1 MKYKF
6 KYLLLILLTIS
17 YTALAGDKNT
27 KVTINFQDS
36 TLDQIIKEIGN
47 QAALSVV
54 FNVNDLNSTEKH
66 TIKAENEAVVSV
78 IDRLLQGTN
87 ISYQIHENHL
97 VLASKANENVT
108 QSDKKF
114 LVKGTVV
121 DNLKEPLIGVSIAV
135 KGTTLGTI
143 TDIDGNYSIEV
154 PEGKQLEVSYIG
166 YASQTF
172 NITEAKTL
180 LITLSED
187 TELLEE
193 VVVTA
198 LGIKR
203 SQKAL
208 SYNVQEV
215 KSDELVAVKDANFM
229 NSLSGKVAGVNI
241 NTSSSGIGGAT
252 RVVMRGA
259 KSIAANNNALYVID
273 GVPIFNN
280 NAGATDGTYSSQP
293 RGEGISDLN
302 PEDIESMSVLS
313 GPAAAAL
320 YGSNAAQGVILITTK
335 KGEEG
340 KAKVTISNNTT
351 FSKPFIMPDFQT
363 KYVNRPGEFRSWGA
377 GVGSAFGDYNP
388 EEFFN
393 TGTNVQNTVTLSVG
407 NAKNQTYLSAATTNA
422 KGIVSKNK
430 YDRYN
435 FTVRNTTSFLNDKMT
450 MDLGFNY
457 IIQEDQNLMAQG
469 QYFNPLPALYLYP
482 RGENFETVRM
492 FESYDPMRKIN
503 TQNWVWGDAGL
514 GMQNPYWIAN
524 RNLRGSKKH
533 RYMLTG
539 SLKYEVLDWFNVSG
553 RVRVDNATTDYKDKR
568 YASTAGLFTSGSPYG
583 FYRTEKSDDRQVYAD
598 LLGNIDKRFG
608 DFTLTAN
615 VGVSISQTY
624 YDVEGFQGGLKEI
637 SNVFN
642 KFNIDY
648 HLSSDN
654 RPIEESYKQR
664 TNSIFA
670 SAEVGWKSMLYLTLT
685 GRNDWDSALANTPTS
700 SFFYP
705 SVGLSA
711 VISEM
716 VKLPEAIS
724 YLKVRGSFASVGSA
738 IPRNLTSK
746 WRYIW
751 DEGTNKWVSNKY
763 RPIGKL
769 YPEKTDSW
777 EVGLSAKFLENRFN
791 LDLTWYKSNTKKQ
804 TLEVPVSASSG
815 YSTMYVQSGNVQ
827 NKGIELGLGF
837 NDTWGDF
844 SWSSNVTFSMNKNE
858 IKELLDDYVDP
869 ETGEHYSLSQSGQGG
884 FGTSEFILRKGGTM
898 GDLYVKSRIARD
910 LNGNV
915 ALDKNNNIKKESL
928 NLNPIKV
935 GSVLPKSN
943 LGFRN
948 DFSYKGFN
956 LGLMISARFGGIV
969 MSPTQ
974 AIMDQYGVSKT
985 SAAYRD
991 QGGVPVNNGLYDTEK
1006 YYTVVG
1012 GQNGV
1017 LSEYVYSATNVRLQ
1031 EASFGYS
1038 FPAKWFNHKMNLSM
1052 SVVGRNLWMIYNK
1065 APFDPELT
1073 ASTGT
1078 FYQGVDYFMQPSLRN
1093 FGFNIKVQF

>member
-6 KYLLLILLTIS
+6 KYLLLLLLAIS
-17 YTALAGDKNT
+17 YNAFAGDGKT
-27 KVTINFQDS
+27 KVTINFQDA

-47 QAALSVV
+47 QASLSVV
-54 FNVNDLNSTEKH
+54 FNVNDLNTNEKYS
-66 TIKAENEAVVSV
+66 IKATNEDVSTVVS
-78 IDRLLQGTN
+78 RLLKKSN
-87 ISYQIHENHL
+87 IDYQIHDNHL
-97 VLASKANENVT
+97 ILASKSLENTQQVT
-108 QSDKKF
+108 KF
-114 LVKGTVV
+114 LVRGAIT
-121 DNLKEPLIGVSIAV
+121 DAANEPLIGVNIAI
-135 KGTTLGTI
+135 KGTSSGTI
-143 TDIDGNYSIEV
+143 TNIDGDYNIEV
-154 PEGKQLEVSYIG
+154 PEGKEIIVSYIG
-166 YASQTF
+166 YTSQSFVIKKSQTL
-172 NITEAKTL
+172 NIK
-180 LITLSED
+180 LIED
-187 TELLEE
+187 TGLLDE

-215 KSDELVAVKDANFM
+215 KSDDLVTIKDANFM

-241 NTSSSGIGGAT
+241 NASSSGIGGAT
-252 RVVMRGA
+252 RVIMRGS
-259 KSIAANNNALYVID
+259 KSISANNNALYVID
-273 GVPIFNN
+273 GVPIFNTN
-280 NAGATDGTYSSQP
+280 DGGTNGTYSYQP

-302 PEDIESMSVLS
+302 PEDIQSMSVLS

-340 KAKVTISNNTT
+340 KVKVTISNNST
-351 FSKPFIMPDFQT
+351 FSRPFIMPEFQNT
-363 KYVNRPGEFRSWGA
+363 YVNRSGEFKSWGA
-377 GVGSAFGDYNP
+377 GTGSMFGSFDP
-388 EEFFN
+388 EDFFN
-393 TGTNVQNTVTLSVG
+393 TGTNIQNTVTLSVG
-407 NAKNQTYLSAATTNA
+407 NSKNQTYLSAATTNA
-422 KGIVSKNK
+422 KGIMPNNK

-435 FTVRNTTSFLNDKMT
+435 FTVRNTTSFLDDKMT

-482 RGENFETVRM
+482 RGENFDTVRM
-492 FESYDPMRKIN
+492 YESYDPLRKIN
-503 TQNWVWGDAGL
+503 TQNWTWGDGGL

-533 RYMLTG
+533 RYMMTA
-539 SLKYEVLDWFNVSG
+539 SLKYDILDWLNISG
-553 RVRVDNATTDYKDKR
+553 RVRVDNATTDYRDKR
-568 YASTAGLFTSGSPYG
+568 YASTATLFTSGSPYG

-598 LLGNIDKRFG
+598 LLGNINKSIG
-608 DFTLTAN
+608 DFTLNAN
-615 VGVSISQTY
+615 VGISISQVY

-642 KFNIDY
+642 KYNINY
-648 HLSSDN
+648 NLSSDN
-654 RPIEESYKQR
+654 RPIDQSYKQR

-670 SAEVGWKSMLYLTLT
+670 SAELGWKSMLYLTVT
-685 GRNDWDSALANTPTS
+685 GRNDWDSALSNTPTS

-716 VKLPEAIS
+716 VKMPEAIS
-724 YLKVRGSFASVGSA
+724 YLKLRGSFASVGSA

-746 WRYIW
+746 WRYEW
-751 DEGTNKWVSNKY
+751 DEATNQWVANKF

-769 YPEKTDSW
+769 YPEKTSSW
-777 EVGLSAKFLENRFN
+777 EAGLSAKFLQNKFS
-791 LDLTWYKSNTKKQ
+791 LDVTWYKSNTRKQ
-804 TLEVPVSASSG
+804 TLQIPISASSG
-815 YSTMYVQSGNVQ
+815 YSSMYVQSGNVQ

-837 NDTWGDF
+837 NNNWNDF
-844 SWSSNVTFSMNKNE
+844 NWVSSLTFSMNKNK

-869 ETGEHYSLSQSGQGG
+869 ETGEHYSLTQSAQGG
-884 FGTSEFILRKGGTM
+884 FGASEFILRKGGTM
-898 GDLYVKSRIARD
+898 GDLYVKNRIARD
-910 LNGNV
+910 ANGNV
-915 ALDKNNNIKKESL
+915 ALDKNNNIQKEEL
-928 NLNPIKV
+928 NLDPIKV

-948 DFSYKGFN
+948 DFYYKGFQ
-956 LGLMISARFGGIV
+956 LGFMVAARFGGIV

-985 SAAYRD
+985 SANYRNK
-991 QGGVPVNNGLYDTEK
+991 GGVPVNNGLYDTEK
-1006 YYTVVG
+1006 YYSVVG
-1012 GQNGV
+1012 GQDGI

-1038 FPAKWFNHKMNLSM
+1038 FPAKWFNNKMDLSL
-1052 SVVGRNLWMIYNK
+1052 SIVGRNLWMIYNK

-1078 FYQGVDYFMQPSLRN
+1078 YYQGVDYFMQPSLRN
-1093 FGFNIKVQF
+1093 IGFNIKVQF

>member
-1 MKYKF
+1 MEYKF
-6 KYLLLILLTIS
+6 RYLFLCLMLLS
-17 YTALAGDKNT
+17 VNVFAGNKNT
-27 KVTINFQDS
+27 RITVNFQDTS
-36 TLDQIIKEIGN
+36 LDQIIKEIGH
-47 QAALSVV
+47 QASLSVV
-54 FNVNDLNSTEKH
+54 YNVSDIETNEKYNLVSN
-66 TIKAENEAVVSV
+66 NEEVSSVVE
-78 IDRLLQGTN
+78 RLLKNTSVG
-87 ISYQIHENHL
+87 YKIHDNHL
-97 VLASKANENVT
+97 VLTKNT
-108 QSDKKF
+108 QGVAQSTVNYT
-114 LVKGTVV
+114 VKGNIV
-121 DNLKEPLIGVSIAV
+121 DGNGEALIGVSIAI
-135 KGTTLGTI
+135 KGTTNGTI
-143 TDIDGNYSIEV
+143 SDFDGNFSIEV
-154 PEGKQLEVSYIG
+154 PAGKELVISYIG
-166 YASQTF
+166 YASQSYV
-172 NITEAKTL
+172 IKRDQTL
-180 LITLSED
+180 PIVLKED
-187 TELLEE
+187 SELLEE

-215 KSDELVAVKDANFM
+215 KSDELVTVKDANFM

-241 NTSSSGIGGAT
+241 NASSSGIGGAT
-252 RVVMRGA
+252 RVVMRGS
-259 KSIAANNNALYVID
+259 KSIGANNNALYVID

-280 NAGATDGTYSSQP
+280 NAGSTEGTYSSQP

-335 KGEEG
+335 KGQEG
-340 KAKVTISNNTT
+340 KAKVTISNNST

-363 KYVNRPGEFRSWGA
+363 QYVNRPGEFKSWGA
-377 GVGSAFGDYNP
+377 GTGSMFGAYDP
-388 EEFFN
+388 EDFFN
-393 TGTNVQNTVTLSVG
+393 TGTNIQNTVTLSVG
-407 NAKNQTYLSAATTNA
+407 NSKNQTYLSAATTNA
-422 KGIVSKNK
+422 KGIIPNNK

-435 FTVRNTTSFLNDKMT
+435 FTVRNTTSFLDDKMT
-450 MDLGFNY
+450 MDVGFNY

-482 RGENFETVRM
+482 RGENFDTVRM
-492 FESYDPMRKIN
+492 YESYDPLRKVN

-524 RNLRGSKKH
+524 RNLRGSKKQ
-533 RYMLTG
+533 RYMMTA
-539 SLKYEVLDWFNVSG
+539 SLKYDIFDWFNVSG
-553 RVRVDNATTDYKDKR
+553 RVRVDNATTDYTDKR
-568 YASTAGLFTSGSPYG
+568 YASTATLFTSGSPYG
-583 FYRTEKSDDRQVYAD
+583 FYRTEKGDDRQVYAD
-598 LLGNIDKRFG
+598 LLGNINKSFG
-608 DFTLTAN
+608 DFTLNAN
-615 VGVSISQTY
+615 IGVSISQVY
-624 YDVEGFQGGLKEI
+624 NDLEGFQGGLKEI

-642 KFNIDY
+642 KYNVNY
-648 HLSSDN
+648 NLSSDN
-654 RPIEESYKQR
+654 RPIDESYKQR

-670 SAEVGWKSMLYLTLT
+670 SAELGWRSMLYLTIT
-685 GRNDWDSALANTPTS
+685 GRNDWDSALANTPSS

-711 VISEM
+711 VITEM

-746 WRYIW
+746 WRYEW
-751 DEGTNKWVSNKY
+751 DEATNKWVANKF

-777 EVGLSAKFLENRFN
+777 EAGLSAKFLQNKFS
-791 LDLTWYKSNTKKQ
+791 LDLTWYKSNTRKQ
-804 TLEVPVSASSG
+804 TLQVPISTSSG
-815 YSTMYVQSGNVQ
+815 YSSMYVQSGNVE
-827 NKGIELGLGF
+827 NKGIEFGVGF
-837 NDTWGDF
+837 NHSCGQFNWT
-844 SWSSNVTFSMNKNE
+844 SNLTFSMNKNK

-869 ETGEHYSLSQSGQGG
+869 ETGEHYSLTQSAQGG
-884 FGTSEFILRKGGTM
+884 FGASEFILRKGGTM
-898 GDLYVKSRIARD
+898 GDLYVKNRIARD
-910 LNGNV
+910 ANGNV
-915 ALDKNNNIKKESL
+915 ALDKNNNIQKEEL
-928 NLNPIKV
+928 NLDPIKV

-948 DFSYKGFN
+948 DFSYKGFQ
-956 LGLMISARFGGIV
+956 LGFMIAARFGGIV

-985 SAAYRD
+985 SADYRT

-1006 YYTVVG
+1006 YYSVVG
-1012 GQNGV
+1012 GQEGV

-1038 FPAKWFNHKMNLSM
+1038 FPAKWFNNKMNLSM
-1052 SVVGRNLWMIYNK
+1052 SIVGRNLWMIYNK

-1073 ASTGT
+1073 ATTGT
-1078 FYQGVDYFMQPSLRN
+1078 YFQGVGYFMQPSFRN
-1093 FGFNIKVQF
+1093 IGFNIKVQF

>member
-1 MKYKF
+1 M
-6 KYLLLILLTIS
+6 LLS
-17 YTALAGDKNT
+17 VNVFAGNKNT
-27 KVTINFQDS
+27 RITVNFQDTS
-36 TLDQIIKEIGN
+36 LDQIIKEIGH
-47 QAALSVV
+47 QASLSVV
-54 FNVNDLNSTEKH
+54 YNVSDIETNEKYNLVSN
-66 TIKAENEAVVSV
+66 NEEVSSVVE
-78 IDRLLQGTN
+78 RLLKNTSVG
-87 ISYQIHENHL
+87 YKIHDNHL
-97 VLASKANENVT
+97 VLTKNT
-108 QSDKKF
+108 QGVAQSTVNYT
-114 LVKGTVV
+114 VKGNIV
-121 DNLKEPLIGVSIAV
+121 DGNGEALIGVSIAI
-135 KGTTLGTI
+135 KGTTNGTI
-143 TDIDGNYSIEV
+143 SDFDGNFSIEV
-154 PEGKQLEVSYIG
+154 PAGKELVISYIG
-166 YASQTF
+166 YASQSYV
-172 NITEAKTL
+172 IKRDQTL
-180 LITLSED
+180 PIVLKED
-187 TELLEE
+187 SELLEE

-215 KSDELVAVKDANFM
+215 KSDELVTVKDANFM

-241 NTSSSGIGGAT
+241 NASSSGIGGAT
-252 RVVMRGA
+252 RVVMRGS
-259 KSIAANNNALYVID
+259 KSIGANNNALYVID

-280 NAGATDGTYSSQP
+280 NAGSTEGTYSSQP

-335 KGEEG
+335 KGQEG
-340 KAKVTISNNTT
+340 KAKVTISNNST

-363 KYVNRPGEFRSWGA
+363 QYVNRPGEFKSWGA
-377 GVGSAFGDYNP
+377 GTGSMFGAYDP
-388 EEFFN
+388 EDFFN
-393 TGTNVQNTVTLSVG
+393 TGTNIQNTVTLSVG
-407 NAKNQTYLSAATTNA
+407 NSKNQTYLSAATTNA
-422 KGIVSKNK
+422 KGIIPNNK

-435 FTVRNTTSFLNDKMT
+435 FTVRNTTSFLDDKMT
-450 MDLGFNY
+450 MDVGFNY

-482 RGENFETVRM
+482 RGENFDTVRM
-492 FESYDPMRKIN
+492 YESYDPLRKVN

-524 RNLRGSKKH
+524 RNLRGSKKQ
-533 RYMLTG
+533 RYMMTA
-539 SLKYEVLDWFNVSG
+539 SLKYDIFDWFNVSG
-553 RVRVDNATTDYKDKR
+553 RVRVDNATTDYTDKR
-568 YASTAGLFTSGSPYG
+568 YASTATLFTSGSPYG
-583 FYRTEKSDDRQVYAD
+583 FYRTEKGDDRQVYAD
-598 LLGNIDKRFG
+598 LLGNINKSFG
-608 DFTLTAN
+608 DFTLNAN
-615 VGVSISQTY
+615 IGVSISQVY
-624 YDVEGFQGGLKEI
+624 NDLEGFQGGLKEI

-642 KFNIDY
+642 KYNVNY
-648 HLSSDN
+648 NLSSDN
-654 RPIEESYKQR
+654 RPIDESYKQR

-670 SAEVGWKSMLYLTLT
+670 SAELGWRSMLYLTIT
-685 GRNDWDSALANTPTS
+685 GRNDWDSALANTPSS

-711 VISEM
+711 VITEM

-746 WRYIW
+746 WRYEW
-751 DEGTNKWVSNKY
+751 DEATNKWVANKF

-777 EVGLSAKFLENRFN
+777 EAGLSAKFLQNKFS
-791 LDLTWYKSNTKKQ
+791 LDLTWYKSNTRKQ
-804 TLEVPVSASSG
+804 TLQVPISTSSG
-815 YSTMYVQSGNVQ
+815 YSSMYVQSGNVE
-827 NKGIELGLGF
+827 NKGIELGVGF
-837 NDTWGDF
+837 NNSWGQF
-844 SWSSNVTFSMNKNE
+844 NWTSNLTFSMNKNK

-869 ETGEHYSLSQSGQGG
+869 ETGEHYSLTQSAQGG
-884 FGTSEFILRKGGTM
+884 FGASEFILRKGGTM
-898 GDLYVKSRIARD
+898 GDLYVKNRIARD
-910 LNGNV
+910 ANGNV
-915 ALDKNNNIKKESL
+915 ALDKNNNIQKEEL
-928 NLNPIKV
+928 NLDPIKV

-948 DFSYKGFN
+948 DFSYKGFQ
-956 LGLMISARFGGIV
+956 LGFMIAARFGGIV

-985 SAAYRD
+985 SADYRT

-1006 YYTVVG
+1006 YYSVVG
-1012 GQNGV
+1012 GQEGV

-1038 FPAKWFNHKMNLSM
+1038 FPAKWFNNKMNLSM
-1052 SVVGRNLWMIYNK
+1052 SIVGRNLWMIYNK

-1078 FYQGVDYFMQPSLRN
+1078 YFQGVDYFMQPSLRN
-1093 FGFNIKVQF
+1093 IGFNIKVQF

>member
-1 MKYKF
+1 MEYKF
-6 KYLLLILLTIS
+6 RYLFLCLMLLS
-17 YTALAGDKNT
+17 VNVFAGNKNT
-27 KVTINFQDS
+27 RITVNFQDTS
-36 TLDQIIKEIGN
+36 LDQIIKEIGH
-47 QAALSVV
+47 QASLSVV
-54 FNVNDLNSTEKH
+54 YNVSDIETNEKYNLVSN
-66 TIKAENEAVVSV
+66 NEEVSSVVE
-78 IDRLLQGTN
+78 RLLKNTSVG
-87 ISYQIHENHL
+87 YKIHDNHL
-97 VLASKANENVT
+97 VLTKNT
-108 QSDKKF
+108 QGVAQSTVNYT
-114 LVKGTVV
+114 VKGNIV
-121 DNLKEPLIGVSIAV
+121 DSNGEALIGVSIAI
-135 KGTTLGTI
+135 KGTTNGTI
-143 TDIDGNYSIEV
+143 SDFDGNFSIEV
-154 PEGKQLEVSYIG
+154 PAGKELVISYIG
-166 YASQTF
+166 YASQSYV
-172 NITEAKTL
+172 IKRDQTL
-180 LITLSED
+180 PIVLKED
-187 TELLEE
+187 SELLEE

-215 KSDELVAVKDANFM
+215 KSDELVTVKDANFM

-241 NTSSSGIGGAT
+241 NASSSGIGGAT
-252 RVVMRGA
+252 RVVMRGS
-259 KSIAANNNALYVID
+259 KSIGANNNALYVID

-280 NAGATDGTYSSQP
+280 NAGSTEGTYSSQP

-335 KGEEG
+335 KGQEG
-340 KAKVTISNNTT
+340 KAKVTISNNST

-363 KYVNRPGEFRSWGA
+363 QYVNRPGEFKSWGA
-377 GVGSAFGDYNP
+377 GTGSMFGAYDP
-388 EEFFN
+388 EDFFN
-393 TGTNVQNTVTLSVG
+393 TGTNIQNTVTLSVG
-407 NAKNQTYLSAATTNA
+407 NSKNQTYLSAATTNA
-422 KGIVSKNK
+422 KGIIPNNK

-435 FTVRNTTSFLNDKMT
+435 FTVRNTTSFLDDKMT
-450 MDLGFNY
+450 MDVGFNY

-482 RGENFETVRM
+482 RGENFDTVRM
-492 FESYDPMRKIN
+492 YESYDPLRKVN

-524 RNLRGSKKH
+524 RNLRGSKKQ
-533 RYMLTG
+533 RYMMTA
-539 SLKYEVLDWFNVSG
+539 SLKYDIFDWFNVSG
-553 RVRVDNATTDYKDKR
+553 RVRVDNATTDYTDKR
-568 YASTAGLFTSGSPYG
+568 YASTATLFTSGSPYG
-583 FYRTEKSDDRQVYAD
+583 FYRTEKGDDRQVYAD
-598 LLGNIDKRFG
+598 LLGNINKSFG
-608 DFTLTAN
+608 DFTLNAN
-615 VGVSISQTY
+615 IGVSISQVY
-624 YDVEGFQGGLKEI
+624 NDLEGFQGGLKEI

-642 KFNIDY
+642 KYNVNY
-648 HLSSDN
+648 NLSSDN
-654 RPIEESYKQR
+654 RPIDESYKQR

-670 SAEVGWKSMLYLTLT
+670 SAELGWRSMLYLTIT
-685 GRNDWDSALANTPTS
+685 GRNDWDSALANTPSS

-711 VISEM
+711 VITEM

-746 WRYIW
+746 WRYEW
-751 DEGTNKWVSNKY
+751 DEATNKWVANKF

-777 EVGLSAKFLENRFN
+777 EAGLSAKFLQNKFS
-791 LDLTWYKSNTKKQ
+791 LDLTWYKSNTRKQ
-804 TLEVPVSASSG
+804 TLQVPISTSSG
-815 YSTMYVQSGNVQ
+815 YSSMYVQSGNVE
-827 NKGIELGLGF
+827 NKGIELGVGF
-837 NDTWGDF
+837 NNSWGQF
-844 SWSSNVTFSMNKNE
+844 NWTSNLTFSMNKNK

-869 ETGEHYSLSQSGQGG
+869 ETGEHYSLTQSAQGG
-884 FGTSEFILRKGGTM
+884 FGASEFILRKGGTM
-898 GDLYVKSRIARD
+898 GDLYVKNRIARD
-910 LNGNV
+910 ANGNV
-915 ALDKNNNIKKESL
+915 ALDKNNNIQKEEL
-928 NLNPIKV
+928 NLDPIKV

-948 DFSYKGFN
+948 DFSYKGFQ
-956 LGLMISARFGGIV
+956 LGFMIAARFGGIV

-985 SAAYRD
+985 SADYRT

-1006 YYTVVG
+1006 YYSVVG
-1012 GQNGV
+1012 GQEGV

-1038 FPAKWFNHKMNLSM
+1038 FPAKWFNNKMNLSM
-1052 SVVGRNLWMIYNK
+1052 SIVGRNLWMIYNK

-1078 FYQGVDYFMQPSLRN
+1078 YFQGVDYFMQPSLRN
-1093 FGFNIKVQF
+1093 IGFNIKVQF

>member
-1 MKYKF
+1 MEYKF
-6 KYLLLILLTIS
+6 RYLFLCLMLLS
-17 YTALAGDKNT
+17 VNVFAGNKNT
-27 KVTINFQDS
+27 RITVNFQDTS
-36 TLDQIIKEIGN
+36 LDQIIKEIGH
-47 QAALSVV
+47 QASLSVV
-54 FNVNDLNSTEKH
+54 YNVSDIETNEKYNLVSN
-66 TIKAENEAVVSV
+66 NEEVSSVVE
-78 IDRLLQGTN
+78 RLLKNTSVG
-87 ISYQIHENHL
+87 YKIHDNHL
-97 VLASKANENVT
+97 VLTKNT
-108 QSDKKF
+108 QGVAQSTVNYT
-114 LVKGTVV
+114 VKGNIV
-121 DNLKEPLIGVSIAV
+121 DGNGEALIGVSIAI
-135 KGTTLGTI
+135 KGTTNGTI
-143 TDIDGNYSIEV
+143 SDFDGNFSIEV
-154 PEGKQLEVSYIG
+154 PAGKELVISYIG
-166 YASQTF
+166 YASQSYV
-172 NITEAKTL
+172 IKRDQTL
-180 LITLSED
+180 PIVLKED
-187 TELLEE
+187 SELLEE

-215 KSDELVAVKDANFM
+215 KSDELVTVKDANFM

-241 NTSSSGIGGAT
+241 NASSSGIGGAT
-252 RVVMRGA
+252 RVVMRGS
-259 KSIAANNNALYVID
+259 KSIGANNNALYVID

-280 NAGATDGTYSSQP
+280 NAGSTEGTYSSQP

-335 KGEEG
+335 KGQEG
-340 KAKVTISNNTT
+340 KAKVTISNNST

-363 KYVNRPGEFRSWGA
+363 QYVNRPGEFKSWGA
-377 GVGSAFGDYNP
+377 GTGSMFGAYDP
-388 EEFFN
+388 EDFFN
-393 TGTNVQNTVTLSVG
+393 TGTNIQNTVTLSVG
-407 NAKNQTYLSAATTNA
+407 NSKNQTYLSAATTNA
-422 KGIVSKNK
+422 KGIIPNNK

-435 FTVRNTTSFLNDKMT
+435 FTVRNTTSFLDDKMT
-450 MDLGFNY
+450 MDVGFNY

-482 RGENFETVRM
+482 RGENFDTVRM
-492 FESYDPMRKIN
+492 YESYDPLRKVN

-524 RNLRGSKKH
+524 RNLRGSKKQ
-533 RYMLTG
+533 RYMMTA
-539 SLKYEVLDWFNVSG
+539 SLKYDIFDWFNVSG
-553 RVRVDNATTDYKDKR
+553 RVRVDNATTDYTDKR
-568 YASTAGLFTSGSPYG
+568 YASTATLFTSGSPYG
-583 FYRTEKSDDRQVYAD
+583 FYRTEKGDDRQVYAD
-598 LLGNIDKRFG
+598 LLGNINKSFG
-608 DFTLTAN
+608 DFTLNAN
-615 VGVSISQTY
+615 IGVSISQVY
-624 YDVEGFQGGLKEI
+624 NDLEGFQGGLKEI

-642 KFNIDY
+642 KYNVNY
-648 HLSSDN
+648 NLSSDN
-654 RPIEESYKQR
+654 RPIDESYKQR

-670 SAEVGWKSMLYLTLT
+670 SAELGWRSMLYLTIT
-685 GRNDWDSALANTPTS
+685 GRNDWDSALANTPSS

-711 VISEM
+711 VITEM

-746 WRYIW
+746 WRYEW
-751 DEGTNKWVSNKY
+751 DEATNKWVANKF

-777 EVGLSAKFLENRFN
+777 EAGLSAKFLQNKFS
-791 LDLTWYKSNTKKQ
+791 LDLTWYKSNTRKQ
-804 TLEVPVSASSG
+804 TLQVPISTSSG
-815 YSTMYVQSGNVQ
+815 YSSMYVQSGNVE
-827 NKGIELGLGF
+827 NKGIELGVGF
-837 NDTWGDF
+837 NNSWGQF
-844 SWSSNVTFSMNKNE
+844 NWTSNLTFSMNKNK

-869 ETGEHYSLSQSGQGG
+869 ETGEHYSLTQSAQGG
-884 FGTSEFILRKGGTM
+884 FGASEFILRKGGTM
-898 GDLYVKSRIARD
+898 GDLYVKNRIARD
-910 LNGNV
+910 ANGNV
-915 ALDKNNNIKKESL
+915 ALDKNNNIQKEEL
-928 NLNPIKV
+928 NLDPIKV

-948 DFSYKGFN
+948 DFSYKGFQ
-956 LGLMISARFGGIV
+956 LGFMIAARFGGIV

-985 SAAYRD
+985 SADYRT

-1006 YYTVVG
+1006 YYSVVG
-1012 GQNGV
+1012 GQEGV

-1038 FPAKWFNHKMNLSM
+1038 FPAKWFNNKMNLSM
-1052 SVVGRNLWMIYNK
+1052 SIVGRNLWMIYNK

-1078 FYQGVDYFMQPSLRN
+1078 YFQGVDYFMQPSLRN
-1093 FGFNIKVQF
+1093 IGFNIKVQF

>member
-1 MKYKF
+1 MEYKF
-6 KYLLLILLTIS
+6 RYLFLCLMLLS
-17 YTALAGDKNT
+17 VNVFAGNKNT
-27 KVTINFQDS
+27 RITVNFQDTS
-36 TLDQIIKEIGN
+36 LDQIIKEIGH
-47 QAALSVV
+47 QASLSVV
-54 FNVNDLNSTEKH
+54 YNVSDIETNEKYNLVSN
-66 TIKAENEAVVSV
+66 NEEVSSVVE
-78 IDRLLQGTN
+78 RLLKNTSVG
-87 ISYQIHENHL
+87 YKIHDNHL
-97 VLASKANENVT
+97 VLTKNT
-108 QSDKKF
+108 QGVAQSTVNYT
-114 LVKGTVV
+114 VKGNIV
-121 DNLKEPLIGVSIAV
+121 DGNGEALIGVSIAI
-135 KGTTLGTI
+135 KGTTNGTI
-143 TDIDGNYSIEV
+143 SDFDGNFSIEV
-154 PEGKQLEVSYIG
+154 PAGKELVISYIG
-166 YASQTF
+166 YASQSYV
-172 NITEAKTL
+172 IKRDQTL
-180 LITLSED
+180 PIVLKED
-187 TELLEE
+187 SELLEE

-215 KSDELVAVKDANFM
+215 KSDELVTVKDANFM

-241 NTSSSGIGGAT
+241 NASSSGIGGAT
-252 RVVMRGA
+252 RVVMRGS
-259 KSIAANNNALYVID
+259 KSIGANNNALYVID

-280 NAGATDGTYSSQP
+280 NAGSTEGTYSSQP

-335 KGEEG
+335 KGQEG
-340 KAKVTISNNTT
+340 KAKVTISNNST

-363 KYVNRPGEFRSWGA
+363 QYVNRPGEFKSWGA
-377 GVGSAFGDYNP
+377 GTGSMFGAYDP
-388 EEFFN
+388 EDFFN
-393 TGTNVQNTVTLSVG
+393 TGTNIQNTVTLSVG
-407 NAKNQTYLSAATTNA
+407 NSKNQTYLSAATTNA
-422 KGIVSKNK
+422 KGIIPNNK

-435 FTVRNTTSFLNDKMT
+435 FTVRNTTSFLDDKMT
-450 MDLGFNY
+450 MDVGFNY

-482 RGENFETVRM
+482 RGENFDTVRM
-492 FESYDPMRKIN
+492 YESYDPLRKVN

-524 RNLRGSKKH
+524 RNLRGSKKQ
-533 RYMLTG
+533 RYMMTA
-539 SLKYEVLDWFNVSG
+539 SLKYDIFDWFNVSG
-553 RVRVDNATTDYKDKR
+553 RVRVDNATTDYTDKR
-568 YASTAGLFTSGSPYG
+568 YASTATLFTSGSPYG
-583 FYRTEKSDDRQVYAD
+583 FYRTEKGDDRQVYAD
-598 LLGNIDKRFG
+598 LLGNINKSFG
-608 DFTLTAN
+608 DFTLNAN
-615 VGVSISQTY
+615 IGVSISQVY
-624 YDVEGFQGGLKEI
+624 NDLEGFQGGLKEI

-642 KFNIDY
+642 KYNVNY
-648 HLSSDN
+648 NLSSDN
-654 RPIEESYKQR
+654 RPIDESYKQR

-670 SAEVGWKSMLYLTLT
+670 SAELGWRSMLYLTIT
-685 GRNDWDSALANTPTS
+685 GRNDWDSALANTPSS

-711 VISEM
+711 VITEM

-746 WRYIW
+746 WRYEW
-751 DEGTNKWVSNKY
+751 DEATNKWVANKF

-777 EVGLSAKFLENRFN
+777 EAGLSAKFLQNKFS
-791 LDLTWYKSNTKKQ
+791 LDLTWYKSNTRKQ
-804 TLEVPVSASSG
+804 TLQVPISTSSG
-815 YSTMYVQSGNVQ
+815 YSSMYVQSGNVE
-827 NKGIELGLGF
+827 NKGIELGVGF
-837 NDTWGDF
+837 NNSWGQF
-844 SWSSNVTFSMNKNE
+844 NWTSNLTFSMNKNK

-869 ETGEHYSLSQSGQGG
+869 ETGEHYSLTQSAQGG
-884 FGTSEFILRKGGTM
+884 FGASEFILRKGGTM
-898 GDLYVKSRIARD
+898 GDLYVKNRIARD
-910 LNGNV
+910 ANGNV
-915 ALDKNNNIKKESL
+915 ALDKNNNIQKEEL
-928 NLNPIKV
+928 NLDPIKV

-948 DFSYKGFN
+948 DFSYKGFQ
-956 LGLMISARFGGIV
+956 LGFMIAARFGGIV

-985 SAAYRD
+985 SADYRTE
-991 QGGVPVNNGLYDTEK
+991 GGVPVNNGLYDTEK
-1006 YYTVVG
+1006 YYSVVG
-1012 GQNGV
+1012 GQEGV

-1038 FPAKWFNHKMNLSM
+1038 FPAKWFNNKMNLSM
-1052 SVVGRNLWMIYNK
+1052 SIVGRNLWMIYNK

-1078 FYQGVDYFMQPSLRN
+1078 YFQGVDYFMQPSLRN
-1093 FGFNIKVQF
+1093 IGFNIKVQF

>member
-1 MKYKF
+1 MEYKF
-6 KYLLLILLTIS
+6 RYLFLCLMLLS
-17 YTALAGDKNT
+17 VNVFAGNKNT
-27 KVTINFQDS
+27 RITVNFQDTS
-36 TLDQIIKEIGN
+36 LDQIIKEIGH
-47 QAALSVV
+47 QASLSVV
-54 FNVNDLNSTEKH
+54 YNVSDIETNEKYNLVSN
-66 TIKAENEAVVSV
+66 NEEVSSAVE
-78 IDRLLQGTN
+78 RLLKNTSVG
-87 ISYQIHENHL
+87 YKIHDNHL
-97 VLASKANENVT
+97 VLTKNT
-108 QSDKKF
+108 QGVAQSTVNYT
-114 LVKGTVV
+114 VKGNIV
-121 DNLKEPLIGVSIAV
+121 DSNGEALIGVSIAI
-135 KGTTLGTI
+135 KGTTNGTI
-143 TDIDGNYSIEV
+143 SDFDGNFSIEV
-154 PEGKQLEVSYIG
+154 PAGKELVISYIG
-166 YASQTF
+166 YASQSYV
-172 NITEAKTL
+172 IKRDQTL
-180 LITLSED
+180 PIVLKED
-187 TELLEE
+187 SELLEE

-215 KSDELVAVKDANFM
+215 KSDELVTVKDANFM

-241 NTSSSGIGGAT
+241 NASSSGIGGAT
-252 RVVMRGA
+252 RVVMRGS
-259 KSIAANNNALYVID
+259 KSIGANNNALYVID

-280 NAGATDGTYSSQP
+280 NAGSTEGTYSSQP

-335 KGEEG
+335 KGQEG
-340 KAKVTISNNTT
+340 KAKVTISNNST

-363 KYVNRPGEFRSWGA
+363 QYVNRPGEFKSWGA
-377 GVGSAFGDYNP
+377 GTGSMFGAYDP
-388 EEFFN
+388 EDFFN
-393 TGTNVQNTVTLSVG
+393 TGTNIQNTVTLSVG
-407 NAKNQTYLSAATTNA
+407 NSKNQTYLSAATTNA
-422 KGIVSKNK
+422 KGIIPNNK

-435 FTVRNTTSFLNDKMT
+435 FTVRNTTSFLDDKMT
-450 MDLGFNY
+450 MDVGFNY

-482 RGENFETVRM
+482 RGENFDTVRM
-492 FESYDPMRKIN
+492 YESYDPLRKVN

-524 RNLRGSKKH
+524 RNLRGSKKQ
-533 RYMLTG
+533 RYMMTA
-539 SLKYEVLDWFNVSG
+539 SLKYDIFDWFNVSG
-553 RVRVDNATTDYKDKR
+553 RVRVDNATTDYTDKR
-568 YASTAGLFTSGSPYG
+568 YASTATLFTSGSPYG
-583 FYRTEKSDDRQVYAD
+583 FYRTEKGDDRQVYAD
-598 LLGNIDKRFG
+598 LLGNINKSFG
-608 DFTLTAN
+608 DFTLNAN
-615 VGVSISQTY
+615 IGVSISQVY
-624 YDVEGFQGGLKEI
+624 NDLEGFQGGLKEI

-642 KFNIDY
+642 KYNVNY
-648 HLSSDN
+648 NLSSDN
-654 RPIEESYKQR
+654 RPIDESYKQR

-670 SAEVGWKSMLYLTLT
+670 SAELGWRSMLYLTIT
-685 GRNDWDSALANTPTS
+685 GRNDWDSALANTPSS

-711 VISEM
+711 VITEM

-746 WRYIW
+746 WRYEW
-751 DEGTNKWVSNKY
+751 DEATNKWVANKF

-777 EVGLSAKFLENRFN
+777 EAGLSAKFLQNKFS
-791 LDLTWYKSNTKKQ
+791 LDLTWYKSNTRKQ
-804 TLEVPVSASSG
+804 TLQVPISTSSG
-815 YSTMYVQSGNVQ
+815 YSSMYVQSGNVE
-827 NKGIELGLGF
+827 NKGIELGVGF
-837 NDTWGDF
+837 NNSWGQF
-844 SWSSNVTFSMNKNE
+844 NWTSNLTFSMNKNK

-869 ETGEHYSLSQSGQGG
+869 ETGEHYSLTQSAQGG
-884 FGTSEFILRKGGTM
+884 FGASEFILRKGGTM
-898 GDLYVKSRIARD
+898 GDLYVKNRIARD
-910 LNGNV
+910 ANGNV
-915 ALDKNNNIKKESL
+915 ALDKNNNIQKEEL
-928 NLNPIKV
+928 NLDPIKV

-948 DFSYKGFN
+948 DFSYKGFQ
-956 LGLMISARFGGIV
+956 LGFMIAARFGGIV

-985 SAAYRD
+985 SADYRT

-1006 YYTVVG
+1006 YYSVVG
-1012 GQNGV
+1012 GQEGV

-1038 FPAKWFNHKMNLSM
+1038 FPAKWFNNKMNLSM
-1052 SVVGRNLWMIYNK
+1052 SIVGRNLWMIYNK

-1078 FYQGVDYFMQPSLRN
+1078 YFQGVDYFMQPSLRN
-1093 FGFNIKVQF
+1093 IGFNIKVQF